1 MKGKKVLI
9 LMTAMLLLGAC
20 TNGKEDC
27 RTKESQ
33 TPSPVTQENSAESVS
48 ESVSESL
55 QSETEG
61 ESTEADVTMP
71 TFNVNDFYADDAQ
84 GDGGNGG
91 KTVEASEKPEQ
102 TPVPTVSQESD
113 ESTSASE
120 GSQATQQL
128 QPTESPTPIPS
139 DGPDG
144 SLAGEEFTDF

>member
-27 RTKESQ
+27 KTKESQ

-91 KTVEASEKPEQ
+91 GGHRLLIVRPGSSSDHAVRASLRD
-102 TPVPTVSQESD
+102 VRIGRGHVRLLLC
-113 ESTSASE
+113 
-120 GSQATQQL
+120 GQL
-128 QPTESPTPIPS
+128 
-139 DGPDG
+139 
-144 SLAGEEFTDF
+144 